1 MKITSKKIGGKR
13 VYEVTGY
20 LGVFVDETTGKKKQ
34 KNFHRKGL
42 PSSQAAK
49 DAFNEAKKKFQN
61 PTSVSDAPT
70 YRDIYEIWLAT
81 YRQGVKSS
89 TLNRVL
95 GVFKHHIL
103 PSMGNWPITDIN
115 WQTCQRVALEWREQV
130 ATYRKV
136 GGYASLVFRTA
147 QKMGLIPSNPMELV
161 DYPATRSTA
170 KKSDNFW
177 TAKQL
182 SEFLHTVSQL
192 DAGKRYDRTALFYL
206 LATTGM
212 RKGECLALT
221 WGDIDFTA
229 ETVTISKTVTRD
241 VDNNRFIGTP
251 KTKNAYRTISLD
263 ASATSRLKMYK
274 RSLSAVPSANELIF
288 HNQEGFIMSLMKPN
302 HWMEAI
308 IKKTDL
314 PRITVHGL
322 RHTFASIQSAD
333 NVNAKAVQLQLGH
346 SDIETTLNIYTH
358 LTPDEL
364 SSKLVSISDVI

>member
-1 MKITSKKIGGKR
+1 MKITSKKVGGKR

-20 LGVFVDETTGKKKQ
+20 LGVFIDETTGKKKQ

-49 DAFNEAKKKFQN
+49 DAFHEAKNKFQN
-61 PTSVSDAPT
+61 PTAVSEALT

-81 YRQGVKSS
+81 YRQGVKAS

-103 PSMGNWPITDIN
+103 PSMGNWPIADIN

-147 QKMGLIPSNPMELV
+147 QKMGLIPSNPMLLV
-161 DYPATRSTA
+161 DYPAKKSAA

-177 TAKQL
+177 TADQL
-182 SEFLHTVSQL
+182 SEFLHTVSKI
-192 DAGKRYDRTALFYL
+192 DAGKRYDRMALFYL

-221 WGDIDFTA
+221 WGDVNFTTG
-229 ETVTISKTVTRD
+229 TVTISKTVTRD
-241 VDNNRFIGTP
+241 VDNNRLIGTP

-263 ASATSRLKMYK
+263 SSAAIQLKNYQ
-274 RSLSAVPSANELIF
+274 RNLTAIPSASDLIF